1 MISLINVP
9 LLILSVIVSMLLLKQ
24 KESGLIKLLYLYTIR
39 FVISEGIDHAESEII
54 ITIIRYFLIYICG
67 TILVLSSYKF
77 WSKTKL
83 FLHL

>member
-1 MISLINVP
+1 MNEKSNFNNTLEYILIILFLISLINVP

-54 ITIIRYFLIYICG
+54 ITIIRYF
-67 TILVLSSYKF
+67 
-77 WSKTKL
+77 
-83 FLHL
+83 

>member
-1 MISLINVP
+1 MNEKSNFNNTLEYILIIFFLISLINVP

-54 ITIIRYFLIYICG
+54 ITIIRYF
-67 TILVLSSYKF
+67 
-77 WSKTKL
+77 
-83 FLHL
+83 